1 MRFDEMSNMFVLTNE
16 DFTMRGYDLEARLA
30 ATQAT
35 NATAQINGFFYTVSE
50 IVYEYIHDHNI
61 ANSLQ
66 DRILKKLESAQKILF
81 RALMAQA
88 VYMYQNGDLS
98 LSVDEADKAVSP
110 RAKRELE
117 VTIPE
122 IGRSIVYTGYLP
134 WI

>member
-1 MRFDEMSNMFVLTNE
+1 MRFDEMSNMFILTNE
-16 DFTMRGYDLEARLA
+16 DFTMRGYNLEARLA

-35 NATAQINGFFYTVSE
+35 DATAQINGFFITVSE
-50 IVYEYIHDHNI
+50 IVYEYIHDFNI

-66 DRILKKLESAQKILF
+66 DRILEKLESAQKILY

-122 IGRSIVYTGYLP
+122 IGRAIVYTGCLP

>member
-1 MRFDEMSNMFVLTNE
+1 MRFDPMSNMFILTND
-16 DFTMRGYDLEARLA
+16 DFKLRGFDLESRIAS
-30 ATQAT
+30 TQGI

-50 IVYEYIHDHNI
+50 LVYEYIHDFNI
-61 ANSLQ
+61 ANNLQ
-66 DRILKKLESAQKILF
+66 DRILEKLESAQKILF

-88 VYMYQNGDLS
+88 VYMYHNGDIS
-98 LSVDEADKAVSP
+98 LSVDEADKAVAP

-122 IGRSIVYTGYLP
+122 IGRAIVYTGCLP